1 MKDNRNILLILL
13 ILSFLLSILTIF
25 VVAEGGV
32 PTVSARTAAVFEPQ
46 TGTFVYEKDSNK
58 RLPMASTTKIMT
70 ALLAIELLDLDQSVV
85 IPAEATGIEGS
96 SVYLKAGDEITVRDL
111 VYSVLLQSANDAST
125 ALAILISGDVASFA
139 SLMNETARQIGLTD
153 TNYEN
158 PHGLDSGEHYTT
170 AHDLALLASVA
181 LKNEAFEKI
190 TSTYKH
196 TFAISETLR
205 TVVNH
210 NKLLK
215 RYKGCIGVKTGY
227 TDKSG
232 RCLVSAAERDGV
244 QLIAVTMNASDD
256 WNDHTKMLD
265 YGFSLFEA
273 IPLYTV
279 SECNFSVSVIDGEKE
294 RVSASVKKD
303 AELLVHLK
311 SSAPLRATQNIVQ
324 SVEAPVSTG
333 DIIGSITVYQ
343 GDKAIYTFPI
353 TADEDV
359 NKKKKTTNFFDILE
373 ELF

>member
-1 MKDNRNILLILL
+1 MVGRPGKWC
-13 ILSFLLSILTIF
+13 
-25 VVAEGGV
+25 
-32 PTVSARTAAVFEPQ
+32 
-46 TGTFVYEKDSNK
+46 
-58 RLPMASTTKIMT
+58 
-70 ALLAIELLDLDQSVV
+70 
-85 IPAEATGIEGS
+85 
-96 SVYLKAGDEITVRDL
+96 
-111 VYSVLLQSANDAST
+111 
-125 ALAILISGDVASFA
+125 FA
-139 SLMNETARQIGLTD
+139 
-153 TNYEN
+153 
-158 PHGLDSGEHYTT
+158 
-170 AHDLALLASVA
+170 
-181 LKNEAFEKI
+181 
-190 TSTYKH
+190 YKH

-244 QLIAVTMNASDD
+244 QLIAVTMNAPDD

-273 IPLYTV
+273 VPLYTV

-343 GDKAIYTFPI
+343 GDKAIYTFSI